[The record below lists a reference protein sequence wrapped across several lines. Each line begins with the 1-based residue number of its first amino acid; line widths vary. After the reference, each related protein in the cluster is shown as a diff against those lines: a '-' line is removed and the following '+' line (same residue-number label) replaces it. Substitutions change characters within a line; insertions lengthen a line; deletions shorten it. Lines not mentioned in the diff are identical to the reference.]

1 MKKSF
6 IAAVFTLGLVG
17 NAFSACDT
25 TPYNAPE
32 ELQPACTEEVSVVSD
47 AITISADTIKAKAE
61 IVSEKER
68 SADVTRKSAAKEIK
82 SKK

>member
-6 IAAVFTLGLVG
+6 IAAVFTFGLIG
-17 NAFSACDT
+17 NAFAACDT

-32 ELQPACTEEVSVVSD
+32 ELQPACTEEVSVAPD
-47 AITISADTIKAKAE
+47 ALTASADQIKAKAE

-68 SADVTRKSAAKEIK
+68 SADVTGKSAAKEIK

>member
-1 MKKSF
+1 MKKSLA
-6 IAAVFTLGLVG
+6 AAVFTFGLIG
-17 NAFSACDT
+17 NAFAACNA

-47 AITISADTIKAKAE
+47 AITTSADKIKEKAE
-61 IVSEKER
+61 IVSEKQR